1 MKTMFMYPT
10 SGTSL
15 ILGKYLLSN
24 DHSLYLYC
32 PNEVHIRQAGTIPF
46 DLKVAAL
53 GLSETVQV
61 VENLDQLSEMDFIVY
76 PNLDVLPHDRRSDF
90 GLICRDIFRY
100 HLQNY

>member
-24 DHSLYLYC
+24 DHSLYLYF

-90 GLICRDIFRY
+90 GQICRDIFRY
-100 HLQNY
+100 HFQNY